1 MDSIEIPERRSM
13 GHVRRIKE
21 MEELMTA
28 KKLEDAKLEQQQ
40 KIEQGIREEQQRI
53 FDDAAD
59 QMAENRGLHHIVFS
73 NKMKRDRD
81 KSIRDARE
89 WKAGEAERI
98 LEREKQQQQLQQLQL
113 EREKSEK
120 FWIEYEKQ
128 EIINEDKKIAREKR
142 DNLIAKNEI
151 TWKCFIPYVKE
162 LQLIQHDIDLT
173 LDFRR
178 HQNESPNIEWE
189 CPPFKHYYD
198 EWMLS
203 PKFIQKEGKK
213 MIPIL

>member
-1 MDSIEIPERRSM
+1 MTTLELHGVAYELAFWKEFVKTDRFITGWVGKEKTPELNNK
-13 GHVRRIKE
+13 V
-21 MEELMTA
+21 
-28 KKLEDAKLEQQQ
+28 
-40 KIEQGIREEQQRI
+40 
-53 FDDAAD
+53 
-59 QMAENRGLHHIVFS
+59 AEFILANKNDNILDVGSGAVSLLNGLT
-73 NKMKRDRD
+73 
-81 KSIRDARE
+81 
-89 WKAGEAERI
+89 
-98 LEREKQQQQLQQLQL
+98 
-113 EREKSEK
+113 
-120 FWIEYEKQ
+120 
-128 EIINEDKKIAREKR
+128 NES
-142 DNLIAKNEI
+142 NLIAKNEI